1 MIRTRT
7 RTRSRLTATAMP
19 AAFAAALL
27 AAAALPLSSCAT
39 AGAQTSVSTRDET
52 MKTGVAPMLEEIYS
66 SRKPVRFEQ
75 LDVSEIVLRH
85 IPLGTDKAAV
95 EAQFKAAPGAKIVED
110 SPAELVVRD
119 NRGQAM
125 LDPDARSVV
134 MTFSFDAAGKL
145 VKVAAVHLKNQ

>member
-1 MIRTRT
+1 MTRT
-7 RTRSRLTATAMP
+7 RTQARSRFTAAAMP
-19 AAFAAALL
+19 AAFVAALL
-27 AAAALPLSSCAT
+27 AAAVLPLSSCAT
-39 AGAQTSVSTRDET
+39 AGAQTSAPTRDET
-52 MKTGVAPMLEEIYS
+52 LKTGVGPMLEEIYS

-95 EAQFKAAPGAKIVED
+95 EAQSKAAPGAKIVED
-110 SPAELVVRD
+110 SAAELVVRD
-119 NRGQAM
+119 NKGQAM

-145 VKVAAVHLKNQ
+145 IKVAAVHLNNQ